1 MATHCNHGSGELE
14 VDDDAVTED
23 AEAFVREPLLGQDT
37 GVLVTS
43 RLYFDVIKRPE
54 LQDGGTRLL
63 RVE

>member
-23 AEAFVREPLLGQDT
+23 AEAVVREPLLGQDT
-37 GVLVTS
+37 GVLVTF
-43 RLYFDVIKRPE
+43 RPYFDVRPE
-54 LQDGGTRLL
+54 LQDGNTRLL